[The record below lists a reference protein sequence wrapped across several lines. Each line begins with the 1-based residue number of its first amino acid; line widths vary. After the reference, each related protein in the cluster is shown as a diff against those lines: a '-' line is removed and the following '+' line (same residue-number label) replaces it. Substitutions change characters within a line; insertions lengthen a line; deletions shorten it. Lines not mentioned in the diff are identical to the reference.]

1 MKTKVLD
8 KSQFKEIT
16 DLIKDSQVVAFPTDT
31 VYGLGIRYDSE
42 VAVNRLKE
50 AKQRDANKPFPLMVS
65 NIAQI
70 DQVAYLD
77 PDYSEVVKHLM
88 PGALTII
95 VKKKKAIPD
104 YATNGKDT
112 IAIRMPDDEFVLELL
127 EKLGPLLVTSANMS
141 GEKAANDE
149 NEVLQQLDG
158 RIAAVVKGH
167 SLSAIPSTI
176 IDLTAKQIKIL
187 RQGEITLDQI
197 QPYLKETKKS

>member
-1 MKTKVLD
+1 METKVLAKD
-8 KSQFKEIT
+8 QFELIT
-16 DLIKDSQVVAFPTDT
+16 ELIRDGQVVAFPTDT

-42 VAVNRLKE
+42 VAVKRLKQ

-70 DQVAYLD
+70 DQVAYLNSE
-77 PDYSEVVKHLM
+77 YSEVVKRLM

-95 VKKKKAIPD
+95 VRKKNVIPD

-112 IAIRMPDDEFVLELL
+112 IAIRMPDDEFVLALL
-127 EKLGPLLVTSANMS
+127 EELGPLLVTSANMS
-141 GEKAANDE
+141 GEKAANDQ
-149 NEVLQQLDG
+149 NEVLAQLDG

-176 IDLTAKQIKIL
+176 VDLTSFPLKIL
-187 RQGEITLDQI
+187 RQGEITFEQI
-197 QPYLKETKKS
+197 QPYLKEKP

>member
-1 MKTKVLD
+1 METKVLD
-8 KSQFKEIT
+8 QSQFKEIT

-65 NIAQI
+65 NISQI

-77 PDYSEVVKHLM
+77 PDYAEVIKHLM

-95 VKKKKAIPD
+95 VKKKAVIPD

-112 IAIRMPDDEFVLELL
+112 IAIRMPDDKFVLALL
-127 EKLGPLLVTSANMS
+127 EEMGPLLVTSANMS

-149 NEVLQQLDG
+149 KEVLEQLDG

-176 IDLTAKQIKIL
+176 IDLTDKQIKIL
-187 RQGEITLDQI
+187 RQGEITYDQI
-197 QPYLKETKKS
+197 QPYLKETS

>member
-1 MKTKVLD
+1 METKILD
-8 KSQFKEIT
+8 QSQFKEIT

-65 NIAQI
+65 NISQI

-77 PDYSEVVKHLM
+77 PDYSEVIKHLM

-95 VKKKKAIPD
+95 VKKKAVIPD

-112 IAIRMPDDEFVLELL
+112 IAIRMPDDKFVLALL
-127 EKLGPLLVTSANMS
+127 EELGPLLVTSANMS

-149 NEVLQQLDG
+149 KEVLEQLDG

-187 RQGEITLDQI
+187 RQGEITCEQI
-197 QPYLKETKKS
+197 QPYLKEKS

>member
-1 MKTKVLD
+1 METKVLD
-8 KSQFKEIT
+8 QSQFKEIT

-65 NIAQI
+65 NISQI

-77 PDYSEVVKHLM
+77 PDYSEVIKHLM

-95 VKKKKAIPD
+95 VKKKAVIPD

-112 IAIRMPDDEFVLELL
+112 IAIRMPDDKFVLALL
-127 EKLGPLLVTSANMS
+127 EELGPLLVTSANMS

-149 NEVLQQLDG
+149 KEVLEQLDG

-176 IDLTAKQIKIL
+176 IDLTDKQIKIL
-187 RQGEITLDQI
+187 RQGEITYEQI
-197 QPYLKETKKS
+197 QPYLKEKS

>member
-1 MKTKVLD
+1 METKVLAKD
-8 KSQFKEIT
+8 QFELIT
-16 DLIKDSQVVAFPTDT
+16 ELIRDGQVVAFPTDT

-42 VAVNRLKE
+42 VAVKRLKQ

-70 DQVAYLD
+70 DQVAYLNSE
-77 PDYSEVVKHLM
+77 YSEVVKHLM

-95 VKKKKAIPD
+95 VRKKNVIPD

-112 IAIRMPDDEFVLELL
+112 IAIRMPDDEFVLALL
-127 EKLGPLLVTSANMS
+127 EELGPLLVTSANMS
-141 GEKAANDE
+141 GEKAANDQ
-149 NEVLQQLDG
+149 NEVLAQLDG

-176 IDLTAKQIKIL
+176 VDLTSFPLKIL
-187 RQGEITLDQI
+187 RQGEITFEQI
-197 QPYLKETKKS
+197 QPYLKEKP

>member
-8 KSQFKEIT
+8 KSQFQEIT
-16 DLIKDSQVVAFPTDT
+16 ELIRDSQVVAFPTDT

-42 VAVNRLKE
+42 VAVKRLKE

-77 PDYSEVVKHLM
+77 SAYSEVVKHLM

-95 VKKKKAIPD
+95 VKKKTVIPD
-104 YATNGKDT
+104 YATNGKNT
-112 IAIRMPDDEFVLELL
+112 IAIRMPDDKFVLELL
-127 EKLGPLLVTSANMS
+127 EELGPLLVTSANMS

-149 NEVLQQLDG
+149 SEVLQQLDG

-167 SLSAIPSTI
+167 SLSSIPSTI
-176 IDLTAKQIKIL
+176 VDLTDKQIKIL
-187 RQGEITLDQI
+187 RQGEITLGKI
-197 QPYLKETKKS
+197 ESYLKEKS